1 MAARLQ
7 HQLHDL
13 AMPRGTFLIGRGADC
28 QLALDD
34 PLVSRRHAAIRVAD
48 DGSAT
53 VEDLGSRNGVFLNG
67 VRIDKPE
74 PLRDGD
80 LIRIGSQDIAFCDA
94 PDDSHPG
101 AMSRARV
108 TMQQVDVAAIFA
120 EPTGG
125 AGPGSAPV
133 TAPSPAVAIPPP
145 PPSAP
150 PPSSDAAASGRAA
163 ELPPASTPRPG
174 SSRIPVALA
183 EGEPSSAKPSQRGLP
198 ASIPMP
204 QVRELRAVEP
214 DDPGES
220 TTIASSPFGVGG
232 SGKLVSGLAI
242 IGSVAD
248 KALALGR
255 AEEAER
261 ILSRSLNDV
270 MSRAPKGEVD
280 AELAERAATYAVRL
294 AAGTGRGAWIDYIFQ
309 LYTTLRALMPGRLV
323 DELYAAVR
331 KVKATDKSVLRAYTT
346 RLKEISSGFGP
357 SERFVQQRIESFERW
372 AP

>member
-34 PLVSRRHAAIRVAD
+34 PLVSRRHAAIRVRD
-48 DGSAT
+48 DGSAV
-53 VEDLGSRNGVFLNG
+53 VEDLSSRNGVFLNG

-80 LIRIGSQDIAFCDA
+80 MIRIGSQDICYCDA
-94 PDDSHPG
+94 PDESHPG
-101 AMSRARV
+101 ATSRARV
-108 TMQQVDVAAIFA
+108 TMQQLDVAGLFA
-120 EPTGG
+120 D

-133 TAPSPAVAIPPP
+133 TAPSPSVPSEPPP
-145 PPSAP
+145 
-150 PPSSDAAASGRAA
+150 ASGSV
-163 ELPPASTPRPG
+163 PPASTPKPP
-174 SSRIPVALA
+174 SARIPVAAARDA
-183 EGEPSSAKPSQRGLP
+183 EPASGKPSQRGLP
-198 ASIPMP
+198 ATIPMP
-204 QVRELRAVEP
+204 TVRELRAMDP
-214 DDPGES
+214 DDPGEA
-220 TTIASSPFGVGG
+220 TTIATSPFGPGVAGRIA
-232 SGKLVSGLAI
+232 GLAI

-261 ILSRSLNDV
+261 ILQRSLTDV
-270 MSRAPKGEVD
+270 MMRAPKGEVD
-280 AELAERAATYAVRL
+280 AELAERAASYAVRL
-294 AAGTGRGAWIDYIFQ
+294 AASTGRGAWIDYIFQ

-346 RLKEISSGFGP
+346 RLREISSGFGP
-357 SERFVQQRIESFERW
+357 AERFVQQRIEGFERW